1 MSSTEGARN
10 ASQHGIDP
18 AGPPAQPYPS
28 PDIKVDGSDDFKQ
41 VQSSQSS
48 PSEDETAENV
58 KRPWW
63 YSIKEPG
70 SATQIILAAIL
81 AIGIGMAVVSTTDE
95 VPQAA
100 IDIIGIPGS
109 LWLRALKC
117 VGMEH

>member
-1 MSSTEGARN
+1 MESTEGARK

-18 AGPPAQPYPS
+18 VGSPVQPYPS
-28 PDIKVDGSDDFKQ
+28 PDMKGEGSDDFKQ

-48 PSEDETAENV
+48 PSEGETAENV

-70 SATQIILAAIL
+70 SATQIIVAAIL
-81 AIGIGMAVVSTTDE
+81 AIGIGMAVVSTTDD

-109 LWLRALKC
+109 LWIRALKC
-117 VGMEH
+117 VGMDH